1 VDPVVLTALAT
12 VIVGGL
18 SGLALVLSS
27 RSNSNASATAVLV
40 EGQGRAISR
49 MEAQI
54 AARDSMIE
62 DLRANWQECE
72 TNHGALK
79 TEFERQSHELN
90 ATKQSLEAA
99 HESIDRQGAEIVR
112 LRARVT
118 ELGDERLP

>member
-1 VDPVVLTALAT
+1 MDPVVLTAIAT
-12 VIVGGL
+12 VVVGGL

-40 EGQGRAISR
+40 EGQGKAITR

-72 TNHGALK
+72 DKHHKLEL
-79 TEFERQSHELN
+79 EFERQSLQLATLRESHDLQGSEL
-90 ATKQSLEAA
+90 A
-99 HESIDRQGAEIVR
+99 R